1 MKGYF
6 TWSLLD
12 NFEWEHGY
20 AVRFG
25 LYYVDYKNGL
35 QRHAKH
41 SAMWFKH
48 FLERS
53 GKPMP
58 MDLFKS
64 VKRWWSTLQM
74 I

>member
-1 MKGYF
+1 VKGYF

-35 QRHAKH
+35 SRHAKN
-41 SAMWFKH
+41 SAKWFKH
-48 FLERS
+48 FLQRS

-58 MDLFKS
+58 LDLFKS
-64 VKRWWSTLQM
+64 VKNWWSAIPM